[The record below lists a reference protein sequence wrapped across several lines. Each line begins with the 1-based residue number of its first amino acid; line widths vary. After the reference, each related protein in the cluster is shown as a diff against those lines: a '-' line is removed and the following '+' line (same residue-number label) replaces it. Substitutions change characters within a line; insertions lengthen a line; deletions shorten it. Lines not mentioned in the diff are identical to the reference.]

1 MPTAMVEVVAA
12 IVVALSKAP
21 MISPM
26 TAALVMAAVA
36 VEGLTIDVSTAF
48 RPRAAEIAAAARSEA
63 TIGTATIVVGEG
75 ARAARAA
82 A

>member
-1 MPTAMVEVVAA
+1 MPAAMVEVVAA

-26 TAALVMAAVA
+26 TVALVMAAVA

-48 RPRAAEIAAAARSEA
+48 RPRAAEIAAAVRSRA
-63 TIGTATIVVGEG
+63 TIGAATIVVGEG
-75 ARAARAA
+75 ARAARTGA
-82 A
+82 